1 MKRKGNKG
9 SALILVMLSAIVLS
23 ILVGALYTLFQ
34 SNAAT
39 QEWTMERIQARF
51 TAEAGTN
58 MAIHMIMEG
67 ADVPP
72 GTDPI
77 QFLPETGDWHDLG
90 EDLGWVLVFVDPHN
104 SNDEVAAA
112 NAYEVRCLS
121 KVISEDQIEMYGIG
135 SLILPR
141 NFAVYATFL
150 NNAGSG
156 YFGDG
161 YRFDGPFHSNSVVQL
176 SSATIGR
183 DQDPWFYSFATVED
197 HYLYRVPGTGITEV
211 AYVPHH
217 KNLYMEPYEKML
229 IGEPFF
235 ELSVDSIPFSSDDVN
250 WEGAYNAASSGGLV
264 LGLQDGSRMMLLDD
278 TLMVLEFPADD
289 VEKYCISDLANPVVW
304 IDNGSTETVYLKTE
318 EQIPE
323 RDHGLTVPL
332 TIGVN
337 GNLCVSGPILYDD
350 IDLLNDSNDVMLG
363 LLVKEGNFTIAVD
376 PDMVSSMSDW
386 VIPTDTTDKTWD
398 ISTCQFD
405 YTDGIQV
412 DAVIMVLDGRFQL
425 ENVSPLNISWW
436 SNPAIDFEI
445 VGGYIVNEEYV
456 TTWVVGTETYG
467 YLTFVTYDPRLMSMH
482 PPYFPQTGIWDTAYW
497 DERPDMIDVDLPA
510 GTVNYIGFNLL

>member
-1 MKRKGNKG
+1 MKNKGDKG
-9 SALILVMLSAIVLS
+9 SALILVMVSAIVLS

-34 SNAAT
+34 SNAST
-39 QEWTMERIQARF
+39 QEWAMERIQARF

-67 ADVPP
+67 EDVPQ
-72 GTDPI
+72 GTLPI
-77 QFLPETGDWHDLG
+77 QFLPETGDWYDMG
-90 EDLGWVLVFVDPHN
+90 DDLGWVLVFVDPHN
-104 SNDEVAAA
+104 ANNEVAAA
-112 NAYEVRCLS
+112 NAYQVRCLS
-121 KVISEDQIEMYGIG
+121 KVISENQVQMYGIA

-150 NNAGSG
+150 NNAGAG

-176 SSATIGR
+176 SSATVGR
-183 DQDPWFYSFATVED
+183 DQDPWFYSFATADD

-235 ELSVDSIPFSSDDVN
+235 ELSVDTIPFSSDEVN
-250 WEGAYNAASSGGLV
+250 WEGAYNAAVSGGLV
-264 LGLQDGSRMMLLDD
+264 LSGLDNYTRMILLDD
-278 TLMVLEFPADD
+278 TLLVLEHQAAT
-289 VEKYCISDLANPVVW
+289 VVKYCLSDLANPVVW
-304 IDNGSTETVYLKTE
+304 IDNGVNETVYLKTDE
-318 EQIPE
+318 HDPF
-323 RDHGLTVPL
+323 RSHGLDSSL

-337 GNLCVSGPILYDD
+337 GNLCVSGPILYSN
-350 IDLLNDSNDVMLG
+350 IDLTDEDNTCMLG
-363 LLVKEGNFTIAVD
+363 LVVKEGDFTIAVD
-376 PDMVSSMSDW
+376 PDMVSGENDW
-386 VIPTDTTDKTWD
+386 ILPDSTNKTWD
-398 ISTCQFD
+398 IKTSKND
-405 YTDGIQV
+405 YPDGIEV
-412 DAVIMVLDGRFQL
+412 DAVIMVLDGMFQL
-425 ENVSPLNISWW
+425 ENVEWANHEWW

-456 TTWVVGTETYG
+456 TTWVIGTETYG

-482 PPYFPQTGIWDTAYW
+482 PPYFPQTGLWDTAYW
-497 DERPDMIDVDLPA
+497 EERPDMNDIVGDQY
-510 GTVNYIGFNLL
+510 YIGKDMI